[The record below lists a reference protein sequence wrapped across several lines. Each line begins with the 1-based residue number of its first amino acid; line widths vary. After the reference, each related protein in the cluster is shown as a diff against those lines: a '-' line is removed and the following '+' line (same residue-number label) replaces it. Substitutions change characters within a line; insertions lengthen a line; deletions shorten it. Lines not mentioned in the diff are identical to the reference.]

1 FGKEGFFSQHNS
13 NYWKGKSYLGIGPSA
28 HSFDGKNRSWNVA
41 NNSIYLKNLKENK
54 IPNEVEVLSENNKF
68 NELIMIK
75 LRTIFGLDLNEI
87 QNEFPPEFYDDLMI
101 EMHPLLDENLI
112 QKNKNIVALTE
123 KGKFLAD
130 GIASKLFRV

>member
-1 FGKEGFFSQHNS
+1 GFFSQHNS

-54 IPNEVEVLSENNKF
+54 IPNEVEVLSENDKF
-68 NELIMIK
+68 NELIMIR

-87 QNEFPPEFYDDLMI
+87 KSNFPKSF
-101 EMHPLLDENLI
+101 LDEFLVELQPHLENNFIRKENEILY
-112 QKNKNIVALTE
+112 LTE

-130 GIASKLFRV
+130 GIASKLFRVD